1 MFYFFP
7 RSLWTNNTL
16 IVFIWCRLQSNYH
29 LFSLYL
35 HSRHDKMDFACSSQ
49 FMSIIEIRNCSQE
62 QHHCNRQMIAYDN
75 KSTCHALL
83 LSGNHLDIIVRR
95 QFRLLFVHK
104 KWSLRNKSILWLN
117 YWFPKGDFLW
127 QCCICPGKN
136 VPEFF
141 LQNLLTIKKTKILT
155 SVERVVQTKMYCL
168 QYISSKIHKAEKTWH
183 SKTLTSWDKTVW
195 KSDKM
200 IT

>member
-117 YWFPKGDFLW
+117 YWFPKGGFFVTVLYLPRQKCARIFFTEFVDNKKDKNIN
-127 QCCICPGKN
+127 ICRESSSDEN
-136 VPEFF
+136 V
-141 LQNLLTIKKTKILT
+141 LLTVHQFKNT
-155 SVERVVQTKMYCL
+155 
-168 QYISSKIHKAEKTWH
+168 
-183 SKTLTSWDKTVW
+183 
-195 KSDKM
+195 
-200 IT
+200 